1 MCCDGEVNGIH
12 PPALLRAIYES
23 RELYVREVLPG
34 IFPFVDWL
42 PVGDKYFRLPGRELG
57 QPLSYKSCGLA
68 RRLGLRNLHI
78 AFSGYWP
85 ERGANL
91 VTRSFKEFEVQASIC
106 RFLASCPEGEI
117 PPLIVASAGNTGN
130 AYNFMTSL
138 LGLPLYLVVP
148 ESALEH
154 LRLPI
159 QASARVVAVQG
170 DYTDSIRVAEQLK
183 PMLRAQTDGGIR
195 NVGRRAGM
203 GVVYLN
209 AVLHPSQGTHRLF
222 DHYFQAIGSGSGAIG
237 TWEAVENLLR
247 DGRFG
252 NTRTRIH
259 VAQNEPFTP
268 VPDAWEQH
276 SVDLIHYGTLE
287 TSIRVAS
294 VTASVLANRTPAYSV
309 SGGIRDVLAASD
321 GMAWKVTN
329 VELFEAAQLF
339 RETEGVDIAP
349 AGAVATGALVKAAC
363 TGAIGPD
370 DAVLLHITAGGFE
383 IPWTEETI
391 YTARPIARVKP
402 NETESAFVII
412 HSDNLKQHAELIT
425 APLIDYDSVIKR

>member
-209 AVLHPSQGTHRLF
+209 AVLHPSQGMLPHAARSSATSPEGVRNIIPLTVPF
-222 DHYFQAIGSGSGAIG
+222 FKITNSIASFPCFRIGGYTDGGMMVYQFAFTTCTTRVKYGPKSTPNVSVKISAGAI
-237 TWEAVENLLR
+237 ALNPP
-247 DGRFG
+247 RF
-252 NTRTRIH
+252 
-259 VAQNEPFTP
+259 
-268 VPDAWEQH
+268 
-276 SVDLIHYGTLE
+276 S
-287 TSIRVAS
+287 
-294 VTASVLANRTPAYSV
+294 PA
-309 SGGIRDVLAASD
+309 
-321 GMAWKVTN
+321 
-329 VELFEAAQLF
+329 
-339 RETEGVDIAP
+339 P
-349 AGAVATGALVKAAC
+349 
-363 TGAIGPD
+363 
-370 DAVLLHITAGGFE
+370 
-383 IPWTEETI
+383 
-391 YTARPIARVKP
+391 
-402 NETESAFVII
+402 
-412 HSDNLKQHAELIT
+412 
-425 APLIDYDSVIKR
+425 